1 MKTRFLFPYSFK
13 RMGWI
18 MLVPSFLVGLIVFI
32 MDYQFPFLDV
42 KVFAI
47 ANSFPFSSNAKFSFT
62 SNNITDE
69 LLGIFI
75 IVGALFVACSK
86 EKAEDEFIAQTRLE
100 SLLWA
105 TYINYSLLLLAMI
118 FVYGIE
124 FFSVLVFNMFT
135 HLIIFLVRFNYILY
149 KNNKAIQYEK

>member
-18 MLVPSFLVGLIVFI
+18 MLVPACIVAFFVYT
-32 MDYQFPFLDV
+32 MEYQFPFLNV

-47 ANSFPFSSNAKFSFT
+47 IDSFVVSPSNKFVMT
-62 SNNITDE
+62 TNNITDE

-75 IVGALFVACSK
+75 IVGSLFIACSK
-86 EKAEDEFIAQTRLE
+86 EKTEDEFIAQSRLE

-105 TYINYSLLLLAMI
+105 TYINYSLLLFAMVFI
-118 FVYGIE
+118 YGMD
-124 FFSVLVFNMFT
+124 FFSILIFNMFT
-135 HLIIFLVRFNYILY
+135 HLLIFLVRFNYVLY
-149 KNNKAIQYEK
+149 KNNKAIQNEK

>member
-1 MKTRFLFPYSFK
+1 MKTRFLFQYPFK

-18 MLVPSFLVGLIVFI
+18 MLVPSFIMGLIVFI

-47 ANSFPFSSNAKFSFT
+47 ASSFPFSSNAKFSFT
-62 SNNITDE
+62 VNNITDE
-69 LLGIFI
+69 LVGIFI
-75 IVGALFVACSK
+75 IIGALFAACSK

-105 TYINYSLLLLAMI
+105 TYINYSLLLFAII
-118 FVYGIE
+118 FMYGIE

-135 HLIIFLVRFNYILY
+135 QLLIFLIRFNYVLY

>member
-18 MLVPSFLVGLIVFI
+18 MLVPSFLIGLIVFV

-47 ANSFPFSSNAKFSFT
+47 AASFPFSSNAKFSFT

-69 LLGIFI
+69 LVGIFI

-86 EKAEDEFIAQTRLE
+86 EKSEDEFIAQTRLE

-135 HLIIFLVRFNYILY
+135 HLLIFLVRFNYILY

>member
-13 RMGWI
+13 RMGWM
-18 MLVPSFLVGLIVFI
+18 MLIPSSILGLIVYF

-47 ANSFPFSSNAKFSFT
+47 ADSFPFSSRANFSL
-62 SNNITDE
+62 SDNNITDE
-69 LLGIFI
+69 LLGILI

-118 FVYGIE
+118 FVYGAE

-135 HLIIFLVRFNYILY
+135 HLLIFLVRFNYVLY
-149 KNNKAIQYEK
+149 KNNKATLYEK